1 MNLIRPLLQKKR
13 SINVLAQEGNVAC
26 GDARGGEVLGP
37 TCNYTSHLFNFAV
50 GFFRAQPKL
59 SGFAQGVVDG
69 GVGHERAHAHLL
81 ITQRL
86 PSGQYIKSRCEFIST
101 VVVHQQHVI
110 FFVIIGVVD
119 QDVEDHA
126 AKEFAHLFETQ
137 VMGRFTSTAQELC
150 QFGVPHALARGPER
164 HVGREGVAARF
175 SFAIKAFDRQRMTA
189 PQFDGL
195 GRRHL
200 DARLRRRVREDI
212 RALQRRLGLS
222 VVYVTHDQQEALAVS
237 DLVVV
242 MRAGRIAQMGT
253 PAELYDSPADAF
265 VADFMGE
272 ANVLEGTVLA
282 AVGGPGRIR
291 LAGTELPAELPAHAP
306 GPAKLAIRP
315 EAISLVPAE
324 TDGALPGIVRH
335 AAFLGQTREY
345 EVETASGVLFVVSPA
360 GAAAFA
366 PGDRV
371 GCRLSR
377 VIPLGGEG

>member
-1 MNLIRPLLQKKR
+1 MADDAAIRFQGVTKQFGAVRAVDDVSFDLPQGALVTL
-13 SINVLAQEGNVAC
+13 
-26 GDARGGEVLGP
+26 LGP
-37 TCNYTSHLFNFAV
+37 SGCGKTTTLRLVAGLELPSAGTILIEGRDVTRMAAAERRIAMVFQNYALFPHMTVLENVSYGLVVNGAR
-50 GFFRAQPKL
+50 RAGAAAEAEAMLTTLGLQGLGARLPAEL
-59 SGFAQGVVDG
+59 SGGQQQRVEVA
-69 GVGHERAHAHLL
+69 RALVLRPRVLL
-81 ITQRL
+81 
-86 PSGQYIKSRCEFIST
+86 
-101 VVVHQQHVI
+101 
-110 FFVIIGVVD
+110 
-119 QDVEDHA
+119 
-126 AKEFAHLFETQ
+126 
-137 VMGRFTSTAQELC
+137 
-150 QFGVPHALARGPER
+150 
-164 HVGREGVAARF
+164 
-175 SFAIKAFDRQRMTA
+175 FDE
-189 PQFDGL
+189 PL
-195 GRRHL
+195 SNL

-212 RALQRRLGLS
+212 RALQRRMGLS